1 MGVRV
6 KDGGESESWPVMGRI
21 GIEPQGDII
30 LRESGQTSAWS
41 FLTREL
47 VEPSKEGKQMTAKN
61 AGAPS
66 GATLN
71 WSDID
76 WHQCRRIVRRLQARI
91 VKAIQA
97 GRRNKVKALQWLLT
111 HSFAGKALAVKRVTE
126 NRGKNTPGVD
136 RVRWSTSAAKSQAVL
151 SLKRRGYRPLPL
163 RRVYI
168 PKGSDPTQT
177 RPLGIPVMGC
187 RAQQALHLLALEPVA
202 ESTADP
208 NAHGFRPQRSTA
220 DAIEHCFYLLAR
232 KTAPQWILEGD
243 IKSCFDKI
251 SHSWLLA
258 NLLTDKAMLQKW
270 LKAGYIEDR
279 TFFPTEAGT
288 PQGGIISPTAA
299 VLTLSGL
306 QGMLATA
313 FPKTTEAGRRAQVHL
328 VVYADDF
335 IVTGNSKELL
345 EQEVKPLIEAFLAER
360 GLTLSPEKT
369 RITPIREGFDFLGQ
383 NIRKYGE
390 KLLIKPSKKNV
401 ATFLDKVRAIV
412 KDNKQ
417 AKQVDL
423 IRQLN
428 PVITGW
434 ANYHRHVVAKAT
446 FNRVDCEIWR
456 TLWQWAKRRHPTKGR
471 VWIKRRYFH
480 VTGNRTW
487 DFAAPVE
494 DCPPS
499 GQPKRLTLARA
510 VDTPIQ
516 RHGMIK
522 LAANPFDPR
531 WESYFEERQSAQMW
545 NSLRGRRAIAR
556 LWKDQDERCP
566 VCDERI
572 TLDTPWTI
580 HYPVPRTAGGPALNT
595 NRVMLHRNCHR
606 TVHAQRSEVVK
617 PAPHRGL

>member
-1 MGVRV
+1 
-6 KDGGESESWPVMGRI
+6 
-21 GIEPQGDII
+21 
-30 LRESGQTSAWS
+30 
-41 FLTREL
+41 
-47 VEPSKEGKQMTAKN
+47 MTAKY

-66 GATLN
+66 GELLN
-71 WSDID
+71 WPDID

-97 GRRNKVKALQWLLT
+97 GRWNKVKALQWLLT

-126 NRGKNTPGVD
+126 NQGKNTPGVD
-136 RVRWSTSAAKSQAVL
+136 RVRWSTSEAKSQAVL

-163 RRVYI
+163 RRVYT
-168 PKGSDPTQT
+168 PKSSDPTQK
-177 RPLGIPVMGC
+177 RPLGIPVMRC

-202 ESTADP
+202 ETTVDP

-220 DAIEHCFYLLAR
+220 DAIEHCFNLLAR
-232 KTAPQWILEGD
+232 KTAPRWILEGD

-251 SHSWLLA
+251 SHSWLVA
-258 NLLTDKAMLQKW
+258 NLPTDKAMLQKW

-279 TFFPTEAGT
+279 TFFPTDAGT

-306 QGMLATA
+306 QDMLATA
-313 FPKTTEAGRRAQVHL
+313 FPKTTQAGRRAQVHL

-345 EQEVKPLIEAFLAER
+345 EQEVKPMIESFLAER

-369 RITPIREGFDFLGQ
+369 RITHIREGFDFLGQ

-401 ATFLDKVRAIV
+401 ATFLDKVRTIV
-412 KDNKQ
+412 KGNKQ

-446 FNRVDCEIWR
+446 LNRVDCEIWR

-480 VTGNRTW
+480 VAGNRTW
-487 DFAAPVE
+487 DFAAPL
-494 DCPPS
+494 DGCPPN
-499 GQPKRLTLARA
+499 GQSKRLVLARA

-522 LAANPFDPR
+522 LAANPFDPC

-545 NSLRGRRAIAR
+545 NSLRGRRTIAW
-556 LWKDQDERCP
+556 LWKDQAERCP
-566 VCDERI
+566 ACGERI

-580 HYPVPRTAGGPALNT
+580 HYLIPRTAGGSAIDA

-606 TVHAQRSEVVK
+606 AVHMQRLEVVK
-617 PAPHRGL
+617 PASQWGL